1 VSPSSE
7 DLIAWE
13 QVAEEAVGAMVNA
26 GEVTQPVLD
35 EFTRVLSTHR
45 AASP

>member
-1 VSPSSE
+1 
-7 DLIAWE
+7 LIAWE

-45 AASP
+45 VASP